1 MKKTILSSA
10 FILLTALLIGTHTNA
25 QKKDPVL
32 MTVAG
37 EAVTVSEFE
46 AVYKKNNK
54 DEEVDRAD
62 LAEYLEL
69 YINFKLKVKEAEA
82 LGMDTIKKFQEEL
95 KGYQKQLAKPYLTDK
110 SVTEALVQEAYER
123 MKSDVKAS
131 HILLKVDPDALPKD
145 TLAVYNRII
154 ELRNDAIKNDS
165 FGKLASKHSE
175 DPSAKQNNGDLGF
188 FTALRMVYPFE
199 SAAYETKKG
208 EISMPVRTRFG
219 YHIIKVE
226 DKRPAQGEILAAHIM
241 VKTPKEA
248 TDEQIAEAKKK
259 IDEVSGLLKEGKE
272 FASLAAKYSDDKGS
286 AEKGGI
292 LPWFGTGRMVPE
304 FETAA
309 FALEKDGDITEP
321 VKSSYGWHIIQRKER
336 KGQKSFEDLES
347 DLRAQ
352 VAKDGR
358 SQQSRIAVLTKVK
371 KEYGFTVNEKSVAAI
386 GSRLDST
393 VFNGKWEV
401 WLTKEKTPTVMQI
414 GDKKF
419 DQKDFGDFIASHQV
433 RRKAVD
439 MAVLVNSFFKQ
450 FSEEELL
457 KYEEAQLSNK
467 YPEYK
472 ALLKEYRDGILLF
485 DLTDQ
490 KVWSKAVKDTTG
502 LADFHKENADK
513 YMWEKRV
520 DATIYFCKD
529 DTIAAVVGG
538 LMQAITKGEIT
549 SDSLLKQMN
558 ASSKLNLRM
567 EADKF
572 QKDENELIDDVEW
585 KKGTYGP
592 IESNGRQV
600 LINVK
605 EVLKPSPKTLREA
618 RGLVTADYQDKLE
631 KDWIEELR
639 SKYKYKVSKEHLELI
654 K

>member
-1 MKKTILSSA
+1 MRKTILSTA

-32 MTVAG
+32 MTIAG
-37 EAVTVSEFE
+37 EDVKVSEFE

-145 TLAVYNRII
+145 TLAVYNRIV
-154 ELRNDAIKNDS
+154 EMRNDAIKNDS
-165 FGKLASKHSE
+165 FGKLAAKHSE
-175 DPSAKQNNGDLGF
+175 DPSAKSNHGDLGY
-188 FTALRMVYPFE
+188 FTGLRMVYPFE
-199 SAAYETKKG
+199 SAAYNTKVG

-226 DKRPAQGEILAAHIM
+226 DKRAAQGEVLAAHIM
-241 VKTPKEA
+241 IKTPKEA
-248 TDEQIAEAKKK
+248 TEEQIAEAKKK
-259 IDEVSGLLKEGKE
+259 IDEVAGLLKEGKE
-272 FASLAAKYSDDKGS
+272 FAKLAAKYSDDKGS
-286 AEKGGI
+286 AEKGGV

-304 FETAA
+304 FEAAA
-309 FALEKDGDITEP
+309 FALAEDGDISEP
-321 VKSSYGWHIIQRKER
+321 IKSSYGWHIIQRKER
-336 KGQKSFEDLES
+336 KAQKSFEDMES
-347 DLRAQ
+347 DLRAK
-352 VAKDGR
+352 VAKDSR
-358 SQQSRIAVLTKVK
+358 SQQSRIAVLSRVK
-371 KEYGFTVNEKSVAAI
+371 KEYGFTVNEKAVSAVA
-386 GSRLDST
+386 GKLDST
-393 VFNGKWEV
+393 VFQGKWEI
-401 WLTKEKTPTVMQI
+401 WTTKEKPKTVMQI
-414 GDKKF
+414 GEKVF
-419 DQKDFGDFIASHQV
+419 NQKDFGEYIASHQV
-433 RRKAVD
+433 RRKPAD
-439 MAVLVNSFFKQ
+439 MAVLINSFFKQ

-457 KYEEAQLSNK
+457 KYEEAQLSSK

-502 LADFHKENADK
+502 LDEFHKGNEDK

-529 DTIAAVVGG
+529 DTIANVVSGLIDAVNKEK
-538 LMQAITKGEIT
+538 ITN
-549 SDSLLKQMN
+549 DSLLKQLN
-558 ASSKLNLRM
+558 ASSKLNLRI
-567 EADKF
+567 EDDKF
-572 QKDENELIDDVEW
+572 QRNENELIDGVEW

-600 LINVK
+600 IINVK
-605 EVLKPSPKTLREA
+605 DVLKPGPKTLREA

-631 KDWIEELR
+631 KDWIKELR

>member
-1 MKKTILSSA
+1 MRKTILSTA
-10 FILLTALLIGTHTNA
+10 LILLTALLVGTHTKA
-25 QKKDPVL
+25 QKKNPVL
-32 MTVAG
+32 MTIAG
-37 EAVTVSEFE
+37 EDVKISEFE

-54 DEEVDRAD
+54 DEEVDRTD

-82 LGMDTIKKFQEEL
+82 MGMDTIKKFQEEL

-110 SVTEALVQEAYER
+110 SVTENLVQEAYER
-123 MKSDVKAS
+123 MKFDVKAS

-145 TLAVYNRII
+145 TALVYNKII

-165 FGKLASKHSE
+165 FGKLAAKHSE

-199 SAAYETKKG
+199 SAAYETEKG
-208 EISMPVRTRFG
+208 DISMPVRTRFG
-219 YHIIKVE
+219 YHIIKVQ

-248 TDEQIAEAKKK
+248 TGEQIAEAKKK

-309 FALEKDGDITEP
+309 FALEQDGDITEP
-321 VKSSYGWHIIQRKER
+321 IKSSYGWHIIQRKER
-336 KGQKSFEDLES
+336 KEQKSFEDLES
-347 DLRAQ
+347 DLRAK

-371 KEYGFTVNEKSVAAI
+371 KEYGFSVNEKSVAAI

-433 RRKAVD
+433 RRKSVD

-538 LMQAITKGEIT
+538 LIQAVTKGEIT

-567 EADKF
+567 ETDKF
-572 QKDENELIDDVEW
+572 QKDENELIDGVEW

-592 IESNGRQV
+592 SESNGRQV

-631 KDWIEELR
+631 KDWIKELR

>member
-37 EAVTVSEFE
+37 EAVKVSEFE

-154 ELRNDAIKNDS
+154 DLRNDAIKNDS

-226 DKRPAQGEILAAHIM
+226 DKRPAQGEVLAAHIM

-272 FASLAAKYSDDKGS
+272 FAALAAKYSDDKGS

-572 QKDENELIDDVEW
+572 QKDENELIDGVEW

-639 SKYKYKVSKEHLELI
+639 SKYKYKVSIEHLELI

>member
-1 MKKTILSSA
+1 MSKTILSTA
-10 FILLTALLIGTHTNA
+10 FILLVALLIGTQTRA
-25 QKKDPVL
+25 QKKDPVI
-32 MTVAG
+32 MTISG
-37 EAVTVSEFE
+37 EDVKVSEFE

-82 LGMDTIKKFQEEL
+82 LGMDTILKFQEEL

-145 TLAVYNRII
+145 TLAVYNRIV
-154 ELRNDAIKNDS
+154 EMRNDAIKNNS
-165 FGKLASKHSE
+165 FGKLAAKNSE
-175 DPSAKQNNGDLGF
+175 DPSAKTNQGDLGY
-188 FTALRMVYPFE
+188 FTGLRMVYPFE
-199 SAAYETKKG
+199 SAAYTTKVG
-208 EISMPVRTRFG
+208 EISMPIRTRFG

-226 DKRPAQGEILAAHIM
+226 DMRPAQGEVLAAHIM
-241 VKTPKEA
+241 IKTPKDA
-248 TDEQIAEAKKK
+248 TEEQNAESKKK
-259 IDEVSGLLKEGKE
+259 IDEVAALLKEGKE
-272 FASLAAKYSDDKGS
+272 FAKLAAKYSDDKGS
-286 AEKGGI
+286 AEKGGV

-309 FALEKDGDITEP
+309 FALENDGDITEP

-336 KGQKSFEDLES
+336 KAQKAFEDMES
-347 DLRAQ
+347 DLRAK
-352 VAKDGR
+352 VAKDSR
-358 SQQSRIAVLTKVK
+358 SQQSKIAVLSKVK
-371 KEYGFTVNEKSVAAI
+371 KEYGYTVNEKAVAAL
-386 GSRLDST
+386 STKLDST
-393 VFNGKWEV
+393 VFDGKWEV
-401 WLTKEKTPTVMQI
+401 WTTKENPKTVMQI
-414 GDKKF
+414 GETVF
-419 DQKDFGDFIASHQV
+419 NQKDFGDYIASHQV
-433 RRKAVD
+433 RRKPVD

-457 KYEEAQLSNK
+457 KYEEGQLSNK

-502 LADFHKENADK
+502 LADFHKGNGDK
-513 YMWEKRV
+513 YMWEQRV

-529 DTIAAVVGG
+529 DTIATVVTG
-538 LMQAITKGEIT
+538 LMDAINSEKIT
-549 SDSLLKQMN
+549 NDSLLKRLN
-558 ASSKLNLRM
+558 ASSKLNLRV
-567 EADKF
+567 EDDKF
-572 QKDENELIDDVEW
+572 QKDENELIDAIAW
-585 KKGTYGP
+585 KKGVYGP
-592 IESNGRQV
+592 TENNGRQV
-600 LINVK
+600 IINVK
-605 EVLKPSPKTLREA
+605 EVLKPGPKTLREA

-631 KDWIEELR
+631 KDWIKELR

>member
-37 EAVTVSEFE
+37 EAVKVSEFE

-154 ELRNDAIKNDS
+154 DLRNDAIKNDS

-226 DKRPAQGEILAAHIM
+226 DKRPAQGEVLAAHIM

-572 QKDENELIDDVEW
+572 QKDENELIDGVEW

>member
-1 MKKTILSSA
+1 
-10 FILLTALLIGTHTNA
+10 
-25 QKKDPVL
+25 
-32 MTVAG
+32 
-37 EAVTVSEFE
+37 
-46 AVYKKNNK
+46 
-54 DEEVDRAD
+54 
-62 LAEYLEL
+62 
-69 YINFKLKVKEAEA
+69 
-82 LGMDTIKKFQEEL
+82 
-95 KGYQKQLAKPYLTDK
+95 
-110 SVTEALVQEAYER
+110 
-123 MKSDVKAS
+123 
-131 HILLKVDPDALPKD
+131 
-145 TLAVYNRII
+145 
-154 ELRNDAIKNDS
+154 
-165 FGKLASKHSE
+165 
-175 DPSAKQNNGDLGF
+175 
-188 FTALRMVYPFE
+188 
-199 SAAYETKKG
+199 
-208 EISMPVRTRFG
+208 
-219 YHIIKVE
+219 
-226 DKRPAQGEILAAHIM
+226 
-241 VKTPKEA
+241 
-248 TDEQIAEAKKK
+248 
-259 IDEVSGLLKEGKE
+259 
-272 FASLAAKYSDDKGS
+272 
-286 AEKGGI
+286 
-292 LPWFGTGRMVPE
+292 
-304 FETAA
+304 
-309 FALEKDGDITEP
+309 
-321 VKSSYGWHIIQRKER
+321 
-336 KGQKSFEDLES
+336 
-347 DLRAQ
+347 
-352 VAKDGR
+352 
-358 SQQSRIAVLTKVK
+358 
-371 KEYGFTVNEKSVAAI
+371 VNEKSVADI

-393 VFNGKWEV
+393 VFNGKWGV

-502 LADFHKENADK
+502 LADFHKDNADK

-572 QKDENELIDDVEW
+572 QKDENELIDAVEW

-592 IESNGRQV
+592 SESNGRQV

-631 KDWIEELR
+631 KDWIKELR

>member
-1 MKKTILSSA
+1 MRKTILSTA

-32 MTVAG
+32 MTIAG
-37 EAVTVSEFE
+37 EDVKVSEFE

-54 DEEVDRAD
+54 DEVVDRAD

-154 ELRNDAIKNDS
+154 EMRNDAIKNDS
-165 FGKLASKHSE
+165 FGKLAGKHSE
-175 DPSAKQNNGDLGF
+175 DPSAKSNRGDLGY
-188 FTALRMVYPFE
+188 FTGLRMVYPFE
-199 SAAYETKKG
+199 SAAYNTKVG

-226 DKRPAQGEILAAHIM
+226 DKRPAQGEVLAAHIM
-241 VKTPKEA
+241 IKTPKEA
-248 TDEQIAEAKKK
+248 TEEQITEAKKK
-259 IDEVSGLLKEGKE
+259 IDEVAGLLKEGKE
-272 FASLAAKYSDDKGS
+272 FAKLAAKYSDDKGS
-286 AEKGGI
+286 AEKGGV

-309 FALEKDGDITEP
+309 FALAKDGDISKP
-321 VKSSYGWHIIQRKER
+321 IKSSYGWHIIQRKER
-336 KGQKSFEDLES
+336 KGQKSFEDMES
-347 DLRAQ
+347 DLRAK
-352 VAKDGR
+352 VAKDSR
-358 SQQSRIAVLTKVK
+358 SQQSKIAVLSRVK
-371 KEYGFTVNEKSVAAI
+371 KDYGYTVNEKAVAAVA
-386 GSRLDST
+386 GKLDST
-393 VFNGKWEV
+393 VFQGKWEV
-401 WLTKEKTPTVMQI
+401 WTTKEKPKTVMQI
-414 GDKKF
+414 GEKVF
-419 DQKDFGDFIASHQV
+419 NQKDFGEYIASHQV
-433 RRKAVD
+433 RRKPAD

-502 LADFHKENADK
+502 LAEFHEGNAAK

-529 DTIAAVVGG
+529 DSVANVVKG
-538 LMQAITKGEIT
+538 LMKDINAEKITN
-549 SDSLLKQMN
+549 DSLRKRMN
-558 ASSKLNLRM
+558 ASSKLNLRV
-567 EADKF
+567 EDDKF
-572 QKDENELIDDVEW
+572 QKDENELIDAIEW
-585 KKGTYGP
+585 EKGIYGP
-592 IESNGRQV
+592 TESNGRQV
-600 LINVK
+600 IINVK
-605 EVLKPSPKTLREA
+605 DVLKPGPKTLREA

-631 KDWIEELR
+631 KDWIKELR
-639 SKYKYKVSKEHLELI
+639 SKYKYKVSNEHLELI